1 MTSALRNRTTAL
13 LFWLVVGIAAAAAQT
28 LPAGV
33 SPTDRT
39 AIESVIRHQLDAFR
53 RDDAPAAYAFA
64 APDVQRI
71 FPDPG
76 LFLDMVRRG
85 YPPVYRP
92 RSAEF
97 SELALRDG
105 DLIQEV
111 ELVGPDGHPA
121 LALYTM
127 RRSPEGA
134 WLIAACTLVPSV
146 RLGV

>member
-85 YPPVYRP
+85 YPPVYQIGR
-92 RSAEF
+92 AH
-97 SELALRDG
+97 
-105 DLIQEV
+105 V
-111 ELVGPDGHPA
+111 
-121 LALYTM
+121 
-127 RRSPEGA
+127 
-134 WLIAACTLVPSV
+134 
-146 RLGV
+146 